1 MRRAPRHL
9 LRLFVTGL
17 LAALPLAATVAVF
30 AWAIS
35 LLLRWVGPN
44 SAMGELL
51 GGIGLG
57 VTGSEIVGYAIGV
70 AIILGV
76 ILLLG
81 VLVELGFERGMA
93 QVVDTVVK
101 RIPVVRNVYD
111 LVQRFVGLMSQRNE
125 DGTRAMRPVWCHF
138 GGRDG
143 PHTAV
148 LALQSSPDAVLVDGR
163 RCLIVLVPTAPVPVG
178 GGLIFVPEEWVTPAE
193 LSVEAITS
201 LYVSMGVTAPQHLKT
216 VPARVTD
223 G

>member
-30 AWAIS
+30 AWVVS

-51 GGIGLG
+51 GSIGLG

-93 QVVDTVVK
+93 RVVDTVVQ
-101 RIPVVRNVYD
+101 RIPLVRNVYD
-111 LVQRFVGLMSQRNE
+111 LVQRFVGLMSQRND

-143 PHTAV
+143 AHTAV
-148 LALQSSPDAVLVDGR
+148 LALQSSPDAVLVDGQ

-216 VPARVTD
+216 APARAP
-223 G
+223 GA